1 MASLNVQ
8 MAAVEQQ
15 AAENAS
21 ELSTAQQELKDEKEA
36 LNGTYSFSKQKV
48 KIDMGGTRFTTAR
61 STLKSCPES
70 LLAAMFSGR
79 YQQLPDEKEGSF
91 FIDRDGR
98 YFHHIL
104 NFLRSPKEF
113 EMPKD
118 LQTLNRV
125 LNDASFFRVT
135 PLVQVVT
142 SAIQSIQAA
151 GQSLAAQQQRTQR
164 W

>member
-1 MASLNVQ
+1 MAALNEQ
-8 MAAVEQQ
+8 MAAVEAQ
-15 AAENAS
+15 AATNAA
-21 ELSTAQQELKDEKEA
+21 ELAAAQQEVKGETAA
-36 LNGTYSFSKQKV
+36 LDGTYKFAKQKV

-61 STLKSCPES
+61 STLKACPES

-79 YQQLPDEKEGSF
+79 YQQLPDEQEGSF

-104 NFLRSPKEF
+104 NYLRSPKEF

-135 PLVQVVT
+135 PLMAVV
-142 SAIQSIQAA
+142 SEAIRSIQAA